1 MLGKIVNY
9 LRTRKIFKELV
20 ILLVSYVVFILGTIG
35 WYYFDNC
42 EQAGSCAFLG
52 ICGVINFFVYLT
64 IVNYKTIKSIFSRSN
79 DNNSPSFKALFIQL
93 TLFLLVF
100 FSIFYGC
107 GYLLVSFYIDLN
119 VDLNI
124 DLNQDSTLII
134 IIYTW
139 TLFFLFCYCI
149 SLFILCFAKT
159 INCLFLRTTNINKVY

>member
-1 MLGKIVNY
+1 
-9 LRTRKIFKELV
+9 V
-20 ILLVSYVVFILGTIG
+20 ILLISYAVFIFGTVV

-42 EQAGSCAFLG
+42 EQAGSCALLG
-52 ICGVINFFVYLT
+52 ICGLITFCVSLV
-64 IVNYKTIKSIFSRSN
+64 IVNCKTIKSIFSRSN
-79 DNNSPSFKALFIQL
+79 DNNSPSFKALFIHL
-93 TLFLLVF
+93 TLSILVF
-100 FSIFYGC
+100 FLYFVDS

-134 IIYTW
+134 ILYIW

-159 INCLFLRTTNINKVY
+159 IKCLFLRSTNINTVY

>member
-9 LRTRKIFKELV
+9 LRTRKIFKELL

-52 ICGVINFFVYLT
+52 ICGLINFFVYLA
-64 IVNYKTIKSIFSRSN
+64 IFNCKTIKSIFSRSN
-79 DNNSPSFKALFIQL
+79 DNNSPSFKALFIHL
-93 TLFLLVF
+93 TLSILVF
-100 FSIFYGC
+100 FLYFVGC
-107 GYLLVSFYIDLN
+107 RYLLVSFYIDLN
-119 VDLNI
+119 V

-159 INCLFLRTTNINKVY
+159 INCLFLRSADNKVVY